1 MIKLPAFKH
10 DYYKCISWAL
20 ALATLLAR
28 SPASTEA
35 ATSKSRLC
43 LQIKPQLM
51 IKSHNRVN
59 YSIFIRASLCCAFAV
74 CYSNITEGW
83 IWSDSGF
90 TGREMS
96 QSEPDGWK
104 SHKNTLLKKII
115 TVKSGRF
122 PKQRAEE
129 GRVCFVF
136 KHTGFTSNP
145 REYCRL
151 FYCKRYGLLWLNFAK
166 SSIKSSL
173 HLYFVEN
180 RIQECKKLSCGCQ
193 KFMSS
198 IMARHT
204 GACIFCNLWL
214 YTSLI

>member
-35 ATSKSRLC
+35 ATSKSWLC

-59 YSIFIRASLCCAFAV
+59 YSIFIRASLCRAFAV
-74 CYSNITEGW
+74 CYSNITQGW

-96 QSEPDGWK
+96 QPGPGGWK
-104 SHKNTLLKKII
+104 SHKTHFYW
-115 TVKSGRF
+115 KSLQFNQDWFQSREPRRSECVWG
-122 PKQRAEE
+122 
-129 GRVCFVF
+129 
-136 KHTGFTSNP
+136 SNP
-145 REYCRL
+145 SEHCRL
-151 FYCKRYGLLWLNFAK
+151 FYCKRYGLLWPNDPSKHHCIYTVWTTSFQKTK
-166 SSIKSSL
+166 SSA
-173 HLYFVEN
+173 VV
-180 RIQECKKLSCGCQ
+180 
-193 KFMSS
+193 
-198 IMARHT
+198 AR
-204 GACIFCNLWL
+204 NSWL
-214 YTSLI
+214 

>member
-10 DYYKCISWAL
+10 HHYKCISWAL
-20 ALATLLAR
+20 TLATLLAR

-35 ATSKSRLC
+35 ATSRSRLC

-59 YSIFIRASLCCAFAV
+59 HRIFIRASLCRVFAV

-96 QSEPDGWK
+96 QSGPDGWK
-104 SHKNTLLKKII
+104 SHKNALLKKII
-115 TVKSGRF
+115 TVKSGWF

-129 GRVCFVF
+129 VWVCFIF
-136 KHTGFTSNP
+136 KHTGLAPNP
-145 REYCRL
+145 SEHCRL
-151 FYCKRYGLLWLNFAK
+151 L
-166 SSIKSSL
+166 
-173 HLYFVEN
+173 
-180 RIQECKKLSCGCQ
+180 
-193 KFMSS
+193 
-198 IMARHT
+198 
-204 GACIFCNLWL
+204 
-214 YTSLI
+214 